1 MGQHHRRE
9 DTPVT
14 PAVVPGPVPAPAHRF
29 VPHDAPPAGLGYPPP
44 TAYRPHPVTGVPTPP
59 RGTVAA
65 HPAHPD
71 RAVRTT
77 PRTARPGT
85 RGPLA
90 VAVAGAAI
98 ALIGIGSQLPSL
110 VDAVATTA
118 ASAPSPTSAPA
129 SPAVAHQCATVVADA
144 LDDTVTSLGRTPSDG
159 WAGVVAAR
167 GDALAATYGAT
178 SPEHDAFVAGS
189 DDILGWLRGGS
200 TEDYGRVTTRVA
212 STVATTC
219 GS

>member
-9 DTPVT
+9 GTLVT
-14 PAVVPGPVPAPAHRF
+14 PAMVPAPAHRV
-29 VPHDAPPAGLGYPPP
+29 VPHDAPPAGLGYPAP

-59 RGTVAA
+59 HGAVAA
-65 HPAHPD
+65 HPAHPA
-71 RAVRTT
+71 RAVRTS
-77 PRTARPGT
+77 PRAGT
-85 RGPLA
+85 RAPLA

-110 VDAVATTA
+110 VDAVSTTA
-118 ASAPSPTSAPA
+118 ASAPSPVSAPA
-129 SPAVAHQCATVVADA
+129 SPTVAHQCATVVADA
-144 LDDTVTSLGRTPSDG
+144 LDDTVTSLGQTPSDR
-159 WAGVVAAR
+159 WAGVVGAR

-189 DDILGWLRGGS
+189 DDILGWLRDGS
-200 TEDYGRVTTRVA
+200 TEDYGTVTTRVA
-212 STVATTC
+212 RTVATAC

>member
-9 DTPVT
+9 DTLVT

-29 VPHDAPPAGLGYPPP
+29 VPQDAPPAGLGYPAP
-44 TAYRPHPVTGVPTPP
+44 TAYRPHPLTGVPTPP
-59 RGTVAA
+59 HGAVAA
-65 HPAHPD
+65 HPA
-71 RAVRTT
+71 RAVRPA
-77 PRTARPGT
+77 PRTGRAGT
-85 RGPLA
+85 RAPLA

-118 ASAPSPTSAPA
+118 ASAPSPASAPV
-129 SPAVAHQCATVVADA
+129 SPTVAHQCATIVADA
-144 LDDTVTSLGRTPSDG
+144 LDDTVTSLGQTPSDG
-159 WAGVVAAR
+159 WAGVVDAR

-189 DDILGWLRGGS
+189 DDILGWLRDGS
-200 TEDYGRVTTRVA
+200 TEDYGTVTTRVA
-212 STVATTC
+212 RTVATTC

>member
-9 DTPVT
+9 DTLVT
-14 PAVVPGPVPAPAHRF
+14 PAVVPGPVAAPAHRF
-29 VPHDAPPAGLGYPPP
+29 VPQDAPPAGLGYPAP

-59 RGTVAA
+59 HGAVAA
-65 HPAHPD
+65 HPV

-77 PRTARPGT
+77 PRASRAGT
-85 RGPLA
+85 RAPLA

-110 VDAVATTA
+110 VDAVSSTA
-118 ASAPSPTSAPA
+118 ASAPSPASAPVA
-129 SPAVAHQCATVVADA
+129 PTVAHQCATVVADA
-144 LDDTVTSLGRTPSDG
+144 LDDTVTSLGRTPSGG
-159 WAGVVAAR
+159 WAGVVDAR
-167 GDALAATYGAT
+167 GGALAATYGAT

-189 DDILGWLRGGS
+189 DDILGWLRDGS
-200 TEDYGRVTTRVA
+200 TEDYGTVTTRVA
-212 STVATTC
+212 QIVATTC

>member
-9 DTPVT
+9 DTLVT
-14 PAVVPGPVPAPAHRF
+14 PAVVPGPVPTPAHRF
-29 VPHDAPPAGLGYPPP
+29 VPQDAPPAGLGYPAP

-59 RGTVAA
+59 HGAVAA
-65 HPAHPD
+65 
-71 RAVRTT
+71 RTVSAVRTA
-77 PRTARPGT
+77 PRAARPGT
-85 RGPLA
+85 RAPLA

-110 VDAVATTA
+110 VDAVATTT
-118 ASAPSPTSAPA
+118 ASAPSPASAPV
-129 SPAVAHQCATVVADA
+129 SPTVAHQCATIVADA
-144 LDDTVTSLGRTPSDG
+144 LDDTVTSLGQTPSDG
-159 WAGVVAAR
+159 WAGVVNAR

-189 DDILGWLRGGS
+189 DDILGWLRDGS
-200 TEDYGRVTTRVA
+200 TEDYGTVTTRVA
-212 STVATTC
+212 QTVATTC

>member
-9 DTPVT
+9 DTLVT

-29 VPHDAPPAGLGYPPP
+29 VPHDAPPAGLGYPAP

-59 RGTVAA
+59 HGAVAA
-65 HPAHPD
+65 DPA
-71 RAVRTT
+71 RAVRTA

-85 RGPLA
+85 RAPLA

-110 VDAVATTA
+110 VDAVSTTA
-118 ASAPSPTSAPA
+118 ASAPSPASAPV

-144 LDDTVTSLGRTPSDG
+144 LDDTVTSLGQTPSDG
-159 WAGVVAAR
+159 WAGVVDAR
-167 GDALAATYGAT
+167 GEALAATYGAT

-189 DDILGWLRGGS
+189 DDILGWLRDGS
-200 TEDYGRVTTRVA
+200 TEDYGTVTTRVA
-212 STVATTC
+212 QTVATTC